1 MEKYMSGL
9 NKKSFSLP
17 YNGGEIWCEHLDSL
31 CDKRELLLEKFR
43 KDLVMIAKPSTSSFI
58 AVNLDE
64 TDVDREL
71 IDTIFYAFLSMKKS
85 IRNVVFVGLSP
96 EMKRYAKRLSADFVV
111 NCLDDFEKAKEWLL

>member
-85 IRNVVFVGLSP
+85 IRKVVFVGLSP